1 MAKNR
6 KNTRADRRAPEQVT
20 PRSVAGEVPPQDL
33 DAEGATLAPI
43 LLDEPGALD
52 KVRRI
57 LRPECFFSDANRLIY
72 TACINAHDRGIPID
86 IITIA
91 NELRANDLIGAVGGP
106 SYLVQLTTMTPSTHN
121 VAAHAAIVAEC
132 KKRRDMI
139 ALCQRIAAEGY
150 QKNDT
155 AAFFDDARESLR
167 PILAPHAGKSRVR
180 SFSDV
185 AEDAYEILHRR
196 SHDEEKPIET
206 PWRDLNSLMGGWWP
220 GVYSIISPPGM
231 GKTQFALQAAIHAAG
246 REMISAHAEGRV
258 PRRVRYVALEM
269 KDTDM
274 FVRAMQFVT
283 GRIWSDM
290 LFGRVKDRAMTSIL
304 ADDNVKKLAS
314 LPIDIEQASPLDY
327 SYRDIEALKNE
338 DLLLLVIDYMQLINA
353 PEDTQE
359 DARKTM
365 GRTALA
371 AQELARTTNLP
382 IIGISS
388 TAREHYGANG
398 KKKKDPNDEQWGTGD
413 AGRFLAMA
421 KESGDVEFSSDV
433 VMVLGRNY
441 GDESGV
447 SYLAIAKGRGFDIT
461 DKKGWIKLHWNGG
474 QYFGAESEDSP
485 PESGTQPIDDQDFD
499 RVQGTIGTRATPRRA
514 RVKQ

>member
-1 MAKNR
+1 MGFAR
-6 KNTRADRRAPEQVT
+6 KNSRPSRRLPPSQTMLSPVVGRV
-20 PRSVAGEVPPQDL
+20 PRHDL
-33 DAEGATLAPI
+33 DAEAATLSPI
-43 LLDEPGALD
+43 LLGGQESLDALA
-52 KVRRI
+52 KIRRI
-57 LRPECFFSDANRLIY
+57 VRPEHFYSDANRRILE
-72 TACINAHDRGIPID
+72 CILDVHDRGDPLD
-86 IITIA
+86 ITT
-91 NELRANDLIGAVGGP
+91 IGAELNARGWLHGIGGKK
-106 SYLVQLTTMTPSTHN
+106 YLVQLCDETPSVHN
-121 VAAHAAIVAEC
+121 VAAHAGIVAKWAEV
-132 KKRRDMI
+132 R
-139 ALCQRIAAEGY
+139 QRTGLYQRLAAEAY
-150 QKNDT
+150 ETDDPDS
-155 AAFFDDARESLR
+155 FFENARESLR
-167 PILAPHAGKSRVR
+167 PHVAPHAGKSRVR

-185 AEDAYEILHRR
+185 AEDAYKILHRR
-196 SHDEEKPIET
+196 AHDEEKPIET

-231 GKTQFALQAAIHAAG
+231 GKTQFALQSAIHAAI
-246 REMISAHAEGRV
+246 RETASAHVEGRL

-283 GRIWSDM
+283 RRIWSDM
-290 LFGRVKDRAMTSIL
+290 LFGRVKGREMTSII

-353 PEDTQE
+353 PEDAQE

-388 TAREHYGANG
+388 TSRAYYGANG
-398 KKKKDPNDEQWGTGD
+398 SKKKEPGDERWGDGD

-433 VMVLGRNY
+433 VMALGRN
-441 GDESGV
+441 GDEPGT
-447 SYLAIAKGRGFDIT
+447 SYLAMAKGRGFDASGA
-461 DKKGWIKLHWNGG
+461 KGWIKLRWDGG
-474 QYFGAESEDSP
+474 QYLDAENEDAP
-485 PESGTQPIDDQDFD
+485 PESGTQKAAAWQPQKKV
-499 RVQGTIGTRATPRRA
+499 R
-514 RVKQ
+514 K